1 MKRLVLPAWITV
13 QQIVAAVVALSLLA
27 LIWYGLHTRDKAKK
41 ADALTAKVDVMEGSA
56 EISRKADEQAGHI
69 MNRLGRKAGKDREII
84 NAARNP
90 AATTADHDRV
100 QQRAVEAYLE
110 GQRADCRLQRAKCGP
125 APASAAAD

>member
-1 MKRLVLPAWITV
+1 MRRLVLPGWITV

-41 ADALTAKVDVMEGSA
+41 ADALTAKVEVQEDSA

-100 QQRAVEAYLE
+100 QRRAFEVYAE
-110 GQRADCRLQRAKCGP
+110 GQRSDCRLQRADCGDSP
-125 APASAAAD
+125 IGSPDE